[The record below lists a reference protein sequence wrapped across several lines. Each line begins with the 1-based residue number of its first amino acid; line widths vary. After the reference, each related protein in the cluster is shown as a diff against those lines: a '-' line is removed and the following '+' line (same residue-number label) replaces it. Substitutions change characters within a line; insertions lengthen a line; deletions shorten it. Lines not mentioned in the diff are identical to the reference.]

1 MEEYFVRQNVLY
13 ELQSGFRAAYSTEN
27 RLINLFDY
35 IFQNFDKR
43 NYVGMVLLDL
53 RNAFD
58 TVNHEILLS
67 KLQCMGF
74 SGSTVKWFTSYLTGR
89 TQVCDVEGA
98 TSDPE
103 HITCGVPQGSIL
115 APLLFL

>member
-1 MEEYFVRQNVLY
+1 MSDKMCYMSFSLASEQHT
-13 ELQSGFRAAYSTEN
+13 LQ
-27 RLINLFDY
+27 
-35 IFQNFDKR
+35 KP
-43 NYVGMVLLDL
+43 VLLIFLITFSRILIKELCWDGSS
-53 RNAFD
+53 RFAKCIRY
-58 TVNHEILLS
+58 NHEILLS